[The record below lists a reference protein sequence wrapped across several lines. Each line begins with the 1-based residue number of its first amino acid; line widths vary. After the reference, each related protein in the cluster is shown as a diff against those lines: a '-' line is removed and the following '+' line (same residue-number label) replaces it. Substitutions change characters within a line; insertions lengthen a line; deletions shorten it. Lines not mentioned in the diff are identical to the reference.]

1 MSWYRCD
8 CCAVATPGILFD
20 WAIPLLA
27 PTSAACS
34 ADVGVQF
41 AALSALRE
49 CLAVADD
56 LTLARY
62 ATVTLSAC
70 QKLLEEERTP
80 MQLLPPL
87 LGALTQ
93 VASHFFHS
101 LPSAPPPLPTIIV
114 SRTIAAILSS
124 MRLLTPRLGHR
135 PLHHCPHA
143 ELVCFWSLHQYS
155 FYPVLNGD

>member
-1 MSWYRCD
+1 MII
-8 CCAVATPGILFD
+8 CAVATPGILFD

-27 PTSAACS
+27 PTSAARS

-49 CLAVADD
+49 CLAFADD
-56 LTLARY
+56 VTLARY

-87 LGALTQ
+87 LGVLTQ
-93 VASHFFHS
+93 VSGSS
-101 LPSAPPPLPTIIV
+101 LLCRPSFTVSPSYYGSCLAPCFCSPSGEVPLV
-114 SRTIAAILSS
+114 FR
-124 MRLLTPRLGHR
+124 GGNCV
-135 PLHHCPHA
+135 PLKP
-143 ELVCFWSLHQYS
+143 
-155 FYPVLNGD
+155 